1 MLGLYTEGWII
12 SNQREDAMSNTAV
25 LLEDID
31 LATLRREVDAK
42 IQRFTADAQSAPP
55 AGGERKSNNFRAL
68 QQSISGLAG
77 QQEVLVAVNGDGG
90 IEVGELS
97 AVCFVGAQDTIL
109 LRIFYR
115 VEQRV
120 LLQYEYALCVQ
131 RRGQSPVKWT
141 DAKAFLR
148 EYARRTTVR
157 VPVGIDMG
165 RTRSSATELLE
176 TLRTGGPKKV
186 LFRGAELTAAEVEHQ
201 IKGLRPLF
209 VLGDNAATLDVGS
222 YKAACFLSDGSVL
235 KLRVFR
241 SDPSGWLHATY
252 QLSVEPNRPAAH
264 RRLRGAGGTKIRY
277 NWRSA

>member
-1 MLGLYTEGWII
+1 
-12 SNQREDAMSNTAV
+12 MSDTAV

-31 LATLRREVDAK
+31 LDTLRREVDAK
-42 IQRFTADAQSAPP
+42 VQRFTADALSSPP
-55 AGGERKSNNFRAL
+55 AGGERKSNNFRAF
-68 QQSISGLAG
+68 QQAISGLAG
-77 QQEVLVAVNGDGG
+77 QPQVLVAINGDGD

-115 VEQRV
+115 VEQQAW
-120 LLQYEYALCVQ
+120 LQYEYALCVQ

-141 DAKAFLR
+141 NAKAFLR
-148 EYARRTTVR
+148 EYARRNTVR
-157 VPVGIDMG
+157 VPEGIDMG
-165 RTRSSATELLE
+165 RTRTSAEELLE

-186 LFRGAELTAAEVEHQ
+186 LFRGAELTATEVEQQ

-209 VLGDNAATLDVGS
+209 VLGDNAATLRVGS
-222 YKAACFLSDGSVL
+222 YKAACFLSDGNVL

-252 QLSVEPNRPAAH
+252 QLSVEPKRPPAH
-264 RRLRGAGGTKIRY
+264 RRLRGAPGRTIRY
-277 NWRSA
+277 NWRSV